1 MLLMIR
7 LFMSVMNVVGLTLMK
22 VNWLKRLSII
32 SDYALILAN
41 VAFII
46 SLRIDGLDWINI
58 AILLLLSANMF
69 YIGRD
74 FERRKV
80 KQSQIIPIKI

>member
-1 MLLMIR
+1 MLLMVG
-7 LFMSVMNVVGLTLMK
+7 LFISVTNVVGLTLMK

-46 SLRIDGLDWINI
+46 SLGIDRLDWINI

-74 FERRKV
+74 FERRK
-80 KQSQIIPIKI
+80 

>member
-7 LFMSVMNVVGLTLMK
+7 LFMSVMNMVGLTLMK

-46 SLRIDGLDWINI
+46 SLRIDGLDWIDVI
-58 AILLLLSANMF
+58 LLLLLSANMF

-74 FERRKV
+74 FERRK
-80 KQSQIIPIKI
+80 

>member
-1 MLLMIR
+1 
-7 LFMSVMNVVGLTLMK
+7 MNL
-22 VNWLKRLSII
+22 LKRLSII

-46 SLRIDGLDWINI
+46 SLRIDGLGWINVI
-58 AILLLLSANMF
+58 LLLLLSANMF

-74 FERRKV
+74 FERT
-80 KQSQIIPIKI
+80 KIRTY

>member
-1 MLLMIR
+1 M
-7 LFMSVMNVVGLTLMK
+7 
-22 VNWLKRLSII
+22 NWLKRLSII

-46 SLRIDGLDWINI
+46 SLRIDGLGWIDVI
-58 AILLLLSANMF
+58 LLLLLSANMF

-80 KQSQIIPIKI
+80 KR

>member
-1 MLLMIR
+1 M
-7 LFMSVMNVVGLTLMK
+7 
-22 VNWLKRLSII
+22 NWLKRLSII
-32 SDYALILAN
+32 SDYALIFAN

-80 KQSQIIPIKI
+80 KR

>member
-1 MLLMIR
+1 M
-7 LFMSVMNVVGLTLMK
+7 
-22 VNWLKRLSII
+22 NWLKPLKII
-32 SDYALILAN
+32 GDYALIIVN
-41 VAFII
+41 IAFII

-80 KQSQIIPIKI
+80 KQ

>member
-1 MLLMIR
+1 MLLMIG
-7 LFMSVMNVVGLTLMK
+7 LFISVMNVVGLTLMK

-46 SLRIDGLDWINI
+46 SLRIDGLGWIDVI
-58 AILLLLSANMF
+58 LLLLLSANMF

-74 FERRKV
+74 FERRK
-80 KQSQIIPIKI
+80 IRTY

>member
-1 MLLMIR
+1 M
-7 LFMSVMNVVGLTLMK
+7 
-22 VNWLKRLSII
+22 NWLKRLSII

-46 SLRIDGLDWINI
+46 SLRIDELGWINI

-80 KQSQIIPIKI
+80 KR

>member
-1 MLLMIR
+1 M
-7 LFMSVMNVVGLTLMK
+7 
-22 VNWLKRLSII
+22 NWLKRLSII
-32 SDYALILAN
+32 SDYALIIVN
-41 VAFII
+41 IAFII

-80 KQSQIIPIKI
+80 KR

>member
-1 MLLMIR
+1 M
-7 LFMSVMNVVGLTLMK
+7 
-22 VNWLKRLSII
+22 NWLKPLKII
-32 SDYALILAN
+32 SDYALIIVN
-41 VAFII
+41 IAFII

-58 AILLLLSANMF
+58 VILLLLSANMF

-80 KQSQIIPIKI
+80 KR

>member
-1 MLLMIR
+1 M
-7 LFMSVMNVVGLTLMK
+7 
-22 VNWLKRLSII
+22 NWLKRLSII

-46 SLRIDGLDWINI
+46 SLRIDGLGWIDVI
-58 AILLLLSANMF
+58 LLLLLSANMF

-80 KQSQIIPIKI
+80 KQ

>member
-1 MLLMIR
+1 MLLMVG
-7 LFMSVMNVVGLTLMK
+7 LFISVTNVVGLTLMK

-46 SLRIDGLDWINI
+46 SLRMDGLDWINI
-58 AILLLLSANMF
+58 VILLLLSANMF

-74 FERRKV
+74 FERRK
-80 KQSQIIPIKI
+80 

>member
-1 MLLMIR
+1 MLLMIG
-7 LFMSVMNVVGLTLMK
+7 LFISVTNVVGLTSMK

-80 KQSQIIPIKI
+80 KR

>member
-1 MLLMIR
+1 M
-7 LFMSVMNVVGLTLMK
+7 
-22 VNWLKRLSII
+22 NWLKPLKII

-46 SLRIDGLDWINI
+46 SLRMDGLDWINI
-58 AILLLLSANMF
+58 VILLLLSGNMF

-74 FERRKV
+74 FERRK
-80 KQSQIIPIKI
+80 

>member
-1 MLLMIR
+1 M
-7 LFMSVMNVVGLTLMK
+7 
-22 VNWLKRLSII
+22 NWLKPLKII
-32 SDYALILAN
+32 GDYALIIVN
-41 VAFII
+41 IAFII
-46 SLRIDGLDWINI
+46 SLRMDGLDWINI

-80 KQSQIIPIKI
+80 KR

>member
-1 MLLMIR
+1 M
-7 LFMSVMNVVGLTLMK
+7 
-22 VNWLKRLSII
+22 NWLKPLKII
-32 SDYALILAN
+32 SDYALIIVN
-41 VAFII
+41 IAFII

-74 FERRKV
+74 FERRK
-80 KQSQIIPIKI
+80 

>member
-1 MLLMIR
+1 MLLMVG
-7 LFMSVMNVVGLTLMK
+7 LFISVTNVVGLTLMK

-58 AILLLLSANMF
+58 VILLLLSANMF

-74 FERRKV
+74 FERRK
-80 KQSQIIPIKI
+80 